1 MVVEGTC
8 AEDPRRR
15 RVLSQTSLAISF
27 TRASLAHCSS
37 SVSLLPISHEA
48 KPHGGAQVEAVERYV
63 AGGFVDA
70 RDHGVLVFQLGAL
83 GGDQAERMELGYLY
97 RPERPLTPLA
107 QRYLELM
114 KADVAPWRDE
124 PAAAR

>member
-1 MVVEGTC
+1 MRGRS
-8 AEDPRRR
+8 APPPRPIPDFLGDFLHQGELGPLLLFGEL
-15 RVLSQTSLAISF
+15 VADLA
-27 TRASLAHCSS
+27 RG
-37 SVSLLPISHEA
+37 EA
-48 KPHGGAQVEAVERYV
+48 ALGAQVEAVERHV

-70 RDHGVLVFQLGAL
+70 YDHGVLVFRLGAL
-83 GGDQAERMELGYLY
+83 GDDQAERMELGYLY
-97 RPERPLTPLA
+97 RPHRPLTPLA